1 VKYRKPK
8 LKRDRVLRGDL
19 FVVLPTLPRNSIDGI
34 VTDPPYGIS
43 FGNHADWDAPIKHG
57 YAVAKAEYEFQ
68 REGRSYQQWCAAWA
82 RECWRVLRPG
92 GYLLAFSSRRL
103 LHRMMAGI
111 EDAGFEPR
119 DIIAWRYKSGLPTGI
134 MAAVA
139 VDRARGCFKREAFS
153 HKVYHARSRQ
163 GRAWDGWHTGLK
175 PGFEPILVMRKPF
188 SEKTLGHNLLRWGV
202 GAFHVDACRTP
213 LTEEQAERVAAGK
226 KRPPTRHLSASWN
239 RMILYGATTADRG
252 AWPVNVY
259 TCSKP
264 SAQERDRGLD
274 DARFTKH
281 GRKIYAVTPHDG
293 EKRLVTTR
301 LNVHPCLHPDALV
314 LTELGYRP
322 IGEIETNERVYG
334 ADGRFHPVTATTR
347 HPYTSKYLYEIAVH
361 GTNLTTLASDN
372 HLFLVWRP
380 TRDGKRITGGKVLWL
395 RADAISTGDYTMT
408 PVLKPAAD
416 VGIRITAELEFRA
429 ANTHL
434 PANSKRR
441 QPSRPTLIKYRGT
454 EYTLRY
460 VKAVQRRA
468 YVGDVVNL
476 SVQGS
481 PTFQTMV
488 GMSHNTVKP
497 VRLLRWLLRL
507 VLPTKREMR
516 RGVVLDPF
524 AGSGSTGVAAV
535 EEGFHYVMVERKR
548 RYARIA
554 SARIAAARLDPQHG
568 RERAKPK
575 AIAKPAKL
583 LSQMPRLFSP

>member
-1 VKYRKPK
+1 VKPHKPK

-43 FGNHADWDAPIKHG
+43 FGDHADWDAPIKHG
-57 YAVAKAEYEFQ
+57 HAVAKAEFEFQ

-119 DIIAWRYKSGLPTGI
+119 DIIAWRYKSGMPTGI

-139 VDRARGCFKREAFS
+139 VDRARGCFKREAFA
-153 HKVYHARSRQ
+153 HEVYHARSKQ
-163 GRAWDGWHTGLK
+163 GRVWDGWHTGLK

-202 GAFHVDACRTP
+202 GAFHVDACRPP
-213 LTEEQAERVAAGK
+213 LTEEQAARVAAGK

-252 AWPVNVY
+252 AWPVNLY

-274 DARFTKH
+274 DERFAKH
-281 GRKIYAVTPHDG
+281 GRKIYAVTPRDG
-293 EKRLVTTR
+293 EKRLVTVR
-301 LNVHPCLHPDALV
+301 RNVHP
-314 LTELGYRP
+314 
-322 IGEIETNERVYG
+322 
-334 ADGRFHPVTATTR
+334 
-347 HPYTSKYLYEIAVH
+347 
-361 GTNLTTLASDN
+361 
-372 HLFLVWRP
+372 
-380 TRDGKRITGGKVLWL
+380 
-395 RADAISTGDYTMT
+395 
-408 PVLKPAAD
+408 
-416 VGIRITAELEFRA
+416 
-429 ANTHL
+429 
-434 PANSKRR
+434 
-441 QPSRPTLIKYRGT
+441 
-454 EYTLRY
+454 
-460 VKAVQRRA
+460 
-468 YVGDVVNL
+468 
-476 SVQGS
+476 
-481 PTFQTMV
+481 
-488 GMSHNTVKP
+488 TVKP

-516 RGVVLDPF
+516 RGIVLDPF

-548 RYARIA
+548 RYARMA
-554 SARIAAARLDPQHG
+554 RARIAAARLDPQHG
-568 RERAKPK
+568 REHAKPK
-575 AIAKPAKL
+575 AVAKPAKL
-583 LSQMPRLFSP
+583 LSQMPRLFSS